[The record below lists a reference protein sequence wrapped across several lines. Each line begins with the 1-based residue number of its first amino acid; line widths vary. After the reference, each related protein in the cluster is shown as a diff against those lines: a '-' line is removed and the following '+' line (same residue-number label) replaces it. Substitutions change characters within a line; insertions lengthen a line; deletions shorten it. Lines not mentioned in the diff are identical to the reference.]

1 MLRMEKLTRRF
12 GTTLAVDGVCLEVPQ
27 GQMVGIIGRSG
38 AGKSTLLCLID
49 RLLEPTHGT
58 IWCKDS
64 NITALKGR
72 ELREWRARCAMI
84 FQQFNLV
91 NRLDVITNV
100 LIGQLSYHWT
110 VPSLLKRFSAAESA
124 LAVQALARLN
134 MVPQALQRAD
144 TLSGGQQQRVAIA
157 RALVQEP
164 EIILAD
170 EPVASLD
177 PHNAIKVMAALCA
190 INREDGITV
199 ICNLHTLDMARTFCD
214 RIVGMADGKVVFDG
228 PPAVLTTEGVRE
240 IYGVDEAVEAFHEV
254 ITPFDT
260 MVPGNREAEPTPA
273 MRRLWLKTYGKERGA
288 RCLLDER

>member
-1 MLRMEKLTRRF
+1 
-12 GTTLAVDGVCLEVPQ
+12 
-27 GQMVGIIGRSG
+27 
-38 AGKSTLLCLID
+38 
-49 RLLEPTHGT
+49 
-58 IWCKDS
+58 
-64 NITALKGR
+64 
-72 ELREWRARCAMI
+72 MI

-100 LIGQLSYHWT
+100 LIGRLSYHWT

-240 IYGVDEAVEAFHEV
+240 IYGVDEAVEGFHEV

>member
-1 MLRMEKLTRRF
+1 MATPDSHTKAKPHRR
-12 GTTLAVDGVCLEVPQ
+12 ASP
-27 GQMVGIIGRSG
+27 S
-38 AGKSTLLCLID
+38 ATLLARMDAFGNVMLPMLYAGAPGRVRHERAWAALEAVGLAD
-49 RLLEPTHGT
+49 RAHHRPNE
-58 IWCKDS
+58 
-64 NITALKGR
+64 
-72 ELREWRARCAMI
+72 
-84 FQQFNLV
+84 
-91 NRLDVITNV
+91 
-100 LIGQLSYHWT
+100 
-110 VPSLLKRFSAAESA
+110 
-124 LAVQALARLN
+124 
-134 MVPQALQRAD
+134 
-144 TLSGGQQQRVAIA
+144 LSGGQQQRVAIA

-240 IYGVDEAVEAFHEV
+240 IYGVDEAVEGFHEV